1 LSVRYSTDGPRA
13 RGYHGFPRQRP
24 AMRQLWADLCSL
36 GALTI
41 VALNGF
47 DLAESDGR
55 PVAPQKEV
63 APRDFDI
70 GIEARANGQALER
83 GRLWEVST
91 DLLGIL
97 NAQGYFETTN
107 PAWTTVLGWS
117 PETIR
122 QTSIFKLIH
131 PDDVQKTRSRLENA
145 ENYEPVL
152 RFENRYRR
160 YDGYYRWLSWVAVQD
175 AGKFYCSARD
185 VTQEREAHTELAAAL
200 DALRQSQKM
209 EAVGQ
214 LTGGIA
220 HDFNNLLTAIVG
232 SLELLSN
239 RLTQGRLADAQ
250 RYIVAAQ
257 SASKRAAALTHRLL
271 AFARRQTLD
280 EKATNISRLVADM
293 EDLIR
298 GTVGPS
304 IKVEV
309 AAAAN
314 LWLTRVDQNQLEN
327 ALLNLCI
334 NGRDAMPAG
343 GSLMIET
350 NNQRVDELGARE
362 RDIPSGQYVTL
373 CVTDSGTGMAPE
385 VIARAFDP
393 FFTTKPL
400 GAGTGLGL
408 STIYGFVRQS
418 GGQVRIYS
426 ELGRGTTVCLYLPRQ
441 IGEAESAE
449 PQPELPEVA
458 HAIHGETV
466 LVIDDEPIVRMLV
479 RDVLQELGYV
489 AIEAQDGLSGLE
501 VLRSAM
507 RIDLLITDV
516 GLPGGLNGGQ
526 VAEAARQLRPD
537 LKVLFITGYA
547 EHAALSH
554 GHVGAGMLVLTKP
567 FAMEALASRI
577 RTLLC

>member
-1 LSVRYSTDGPRA
+1 
-13 RGYHGFPRQRP
+13 
-24 AMRQLWADLCSL
+24 
-36 GALTI
+36 

-47 DLAESDGR
+47 DMADSDGR
-55 PVAPQKEV
+55 PVALRKGVP
-63 APRDFDI
+63 PRDLDI
-70 GIEARANGQALER
+70 GVESQANRQALER

-107 PAWTTVLGWS
+107 PAWATVLGWS

-122 QTSIFKLIH
+122 NTSIFELIH
-131 PDDVQKTRSRLENA
+131 PDDVEKTRSALENDA
-145 ENYEPVL
+145 DREPVL
-152 RFENRYRR
+152 HFENRYRR
-160 YDGYYRWLSWVAVQD
+160 YDGHYRWLSWVAVQQV
-175 AGKFYCSARD
+175 GKFYCSARD

-220 HDFNNLLTAIVG
+220 HDFNNLLTAIGG

-239 RLTQGRLADAQ
+239 RLDQGRLTDAK

-280 EKATNISRLVADM
+280 EKATDINRLVAGM

-304 IKVEV
+304 VKVEV
-309 AAAAN
+309 AAAAD
-314 LWLTRVDQNQLEN
+314 LWTTRVDQNQLEN

-334 NGRDAMPAG
+334 NARDAMPTG

-350 NNQRVDELGARE
+350 DNQRVDERGARE

-373 CVTDSGTGMAPE
+373 SVTDTGTGMAPD

-426 ELGRGTTVCLYLPRQ
+426 ELGRGATVCLYLPRQ
-441 IGEAESAE
+441 IGEAESA
-449 PQPELPEVA
+449 PTQPESSHVA
-458 HAIHGETV
+458 HAAEGETV

-479 RDVLQELGYV
+479 TDVLRELGYI

-501 VLRSAM
+501 VLRSAV
-507 RIDLLITDV
+507 RVDLLITDV
-516 GLPGGLNGGQ
+516 GLPGRLNGGQ
-526 VAEAARQLRPD
+526 VAVAARLLRPD

-547 EHAALSH
+547 ENAVLSH
-554 GHVGAGMLVLTKP
+554 GHVGAGMHVLTKP

-577 RTLLC
+577 KTLLR